1 MTIGSQTERV
11 VIFGGTSGIG
21 LATAKFVAQQEAQ
34 VVIVGRRHV
43 DDALAQLPD
52 SAEGYVVDVRDE
64 CAIREFFNGL
74 GGFDHLVYTAGETLT
89 LGTIDEMDLGAA
101 RQALE
106 TRMWGTYAAVKH
118 GHAHIRP
125 GGSIVLSSGSAGARP
140 QATWSIGASICGA
153 IEALTR
159 ALAIELAPI
168 RVNAVAPG
176 VVRTD
181 LWRDLSEHERREL
194 YDGVGASLLVGR
206 VGDPDEIAEAFAF
219 LMHNGYSSGTVL
231 AVDGGAVLV

>member
-1 MTIGSQTERV
+1 MTAPSATQRV

-21 LATAKFVAQQEAQ
+21 LAAAQLAAEDGAQ
-34 VVIVGRRHV
+34 VVVVGRRHV
-43 DDALAQLPD
+43 DDALAQLPG

-64 CAIREFFNGL
+64 SSIRELFTTL
-74 GGFDHLVYTAGETLT
+74 GAFDHLVYTAGETLT
-89 LGTIDEMDLGAA
+89 LGAIEDMDLQAA
-101 RQALE
+101 RRAFD
-106 TRMWGTYAAVKH
+106 TRMWGAYGAVKH
-118 GHAHIRP
+118 GHAQIRP

-159 ALAIELAPI
+159 ALAVELAPI

-181 LWRDLSEHERREL
+181 LWRDLSDDERQEL
-194 YDGVGASLLVGR
+194 YDGVGANLLVGR
-206 VGDPDEIAEAFAF
+206 VGEAREIAEAVVF
-219 LMHNGYSSGTVL
+219 LMNNHYSSGTVL
-231 AVDGGAVLV
+231 AVDGGALLI

>member
-1 MTIGSQTERV
+1 MTIASQTERV

-21 LATAKFVAQQEAQ
+21 LATAKFVAQEEAQ

-52 SAEGYVVDVRDE
+52 STEGYVVDVRDE
-64 CAIREFFNGL
+64 HAIREFFDGL
-74 GGFDHLVYTAGETLT
+74 GAFDHLVYTAGETLT
-89 LGTIDEMDLGAA
+89 LGTIDEMDLNSA

-106 TRMWGTYAAVKH
+106 
-118 GHAHIRP
+118 
-125 GGSIVLSSGSAGARP
+125 
-140 QATWSIGASICGA
+140 
-153 IEALTR
+153 
-159 ALAIELAPI
+159 
-168 RVNAVAPG
+168 
-176 VVRTD
+176 D
-181 LWRDLSEHERREL
+181 ERQEL